1 MSETPDMNIKN
12 WSIEDIQ
19 QLFEVDE
26 LDPVQITQVADRLID
41 KSITDENTSATTFLK
56 QARDKL
62 LKHISSQNELGDF
75 GEQASSQLIN
85 WWQNQ
90 YLTQSDQNQA
100 DKATTRQNHVDTFED
115 KNGHYQMKRE
125 TLGITQTFDVG
136 VAQGSIN
143 PNLKNIVERTIIIDS
158 QYRPNIFPF
167 AGSDTSLP
175 SYSSSF
181 TATLSDPLQNVLSL
195 ELYSVQIPKTWYN
208 ISPVIGNSCFG
219 YIDPA
224 TPVDLSSI
232 TASDITWYSVNA
244 GNYVVPSSTG
254 TFSLDVVPSGPQ
266 AGGKFDFSY
275 DINTNKI
282 KITTPSTGIII
293 WYSQCFQPDE
303 TCGTSCIKTM
313 FPNNNLGWTLG
324 YRQWDEDNKILYTDL
339 STNITRAQAA
349 PQLSGPQYM
358 LLTLD
363 DFNNNR
369 LNKGIISTIQTQTKL
384 DLPSYYNPVSQ
395 KCDTSTGD
403 VFAVKSAPRQLTQA
417 QLYTINTIYQDRQ
430 TQKTRPNAPTS
441 NNVLAV
447 VPIPNNTA
455 YGDNIVL
462 YGPDM
467 STNSR
472 DYFGPVTIERIK
484 TSLLDDKGNLI
495 DLNGADWSFTFRI
508 KQLYQY

>member
-1 MSETPDMNIKN
+1 MSKTPDMNIKN

-19 QLFEVDE
+19 QLFEVDK
-26 LDPVQITQVADRLID
+26 LDPIQITKVADRLID
-41 KSITDENTSATTFLK
+41 KSISDENTSAITFLK

-62 LKHISSQNELGDF
+62 LTHISSQNELGDF
-75 GEQASSQLIN
+75 GEQASSQLID

-90 YLTQSDQNQA
+90 YLTQSDENQA
-100 DKATTRQNHVDTFED
+100 EKATTRQNHVDTFED
-115 KNGHYQMKRE
+115 ENGHYQMKRE
-125 TLGITQTFDVG
+125 TLGITQTLDVG

-167 AGSDTSLP
+167 AASDTSSS

-219 YIDPA
+219 YVDA
-224 TPVDLSSI
+224 SVDLSAV
-232 TASDITWYSVNA
+232 TASDITWYSVTA
-244 GNYVVPSSTG
+244 GNYVLPSSG
-254 TFSLDVVPSGPQ
+254 GQFSLTITPSSPIT
-266 AGGKFDFSY
+266 FTYNS
-275 DINTNKI
+275 ITNKI
-282 KITTPSTGIII
+282 TVTVTDSSNGIII
-293 WYSQCFQPDE
+293 WYSQYFQPDE
-303 TCGTSCIKTM
+303 TCGKSCIKAM

-324 YRQWDEDNKILYTDL
+324 FRDWDEDNKILYTDL
-339 STNITRAQAA
+339 SAGTATTQVA

-369 LNKGIISTIQTQTKL
+369 LNKGIISTVQSQTKL
-384 DLPSYYNPVSQ
+384 DLPSYYNPLSQ
-395 KCDTSTGD
+395 QCDDSNN
-403 VFAVKSAPRQLTQA
+403 VFTVKSAPRQLTQA

-447 VPIPNNTA
+447 IPIPNDTA

-462 YGPDM
+462 FGPDM

-495 DLNGADWSFTFRI
+495 DLNGADWSFTFRM